1 MKVEFSLNIQLFIG
15 YRIFKEGVFLK
26 KESTGYKKNW
36 LTIIY
41 YFTKKYSTEFE
52 DSKIKLHHY
61 AAELFDKDIEEK
73 FYTDQNL
80 RVFKKNNFY
89 LKRYREYASELISIL
104 GRIIIKPK
112 KQNDI
117 VTELS
122 TRLNIDKEEV
132 EKIFLNRVNKRILVT
147 ATMSAG
153 KSTLVNA
160 LIGNKI
166 MATSNESCTAKRFT
180 ITENPTV
187 GNQVICHYENARV
200 RVKNDVAHILH
211 TFKGNEINMHTK
223 MLHMDDKYLWEIV
236 DTPGVNS
243 SADPDHKKLTESLIK
258 TNDFDVLLYV
268 MNGNH
273 LGTHDDLQHLKFIKE
288 HVDSEKIIFV
298 INKVDQYRKS
308 QDSIEESYSKC
319 KVYLNELGFTT
330 PIIQPISAYAAFL
343 LKKELLNKEL
353 NEDEEEEILHFKRKF
368 NREQY
373 DLSGYQ
379 GLSVEKSN
387 DTKKRLLAKCGML
400 AVEKLIVGKEVTIG

>member
-1 MKVEFSLNIQLFIG
+1 M
-15 YRIFKEGVFLK
+15 
-26 KESTGYKKNW
+26 
-36 LTIIY
+36 
-41 YFTKKYSTEFE
+41 
-52 DSKIKLHHY
+52 
-61 AAELFDKDIEEK
+61 
-73 FYTDQNL
+73 DQNL
-80 RVFKKNNFY
+80 RIFKKNNLY
-89 LKRYREYASELISIL
+89 LKRYREYAFELISIL
-104 GRIIIKPK
+104 SKIIIKTK

-117 VTELS
+117 VNELS

-180 ITENPTV
+180 ITEDPTI
-187 GNQVICHYENARV
+187 GNQVIYHYENTRV
-200 RVKNDVAHILH
+200 RVKNDVHNILH
-211 TFKGNEINMHTK
+211 KFKGNEINMHTK
-223 MLHMDDKYLWEIV
+223 MFHMDDKYLWEIV

-258 TNDFDVLLYV
+258 TNNFDVLLYV

-288 HVDSEKIIFV
+288 HVDSKKIIFV

-308 QDSIEESYSKC
+308 EDSIEESYSKC
-319 KVYLNELGFTT
+319 ELYLNELGFTT
-330 PIIQPISAYAAFL
+330 PTIQPISAYAAFL
-343 LKKELLNKEL
+343 LKKELLSKEL

-373 DLSGYQ
+373 DLSWYQ

-387 DTKKRLLAKCGML
+387 DTKKDYWKNAECLL
-400 AVEKLIVGKEVTIG
+400 